1 MKLDYSLYSTDK
13 NTKHSYMEV
22 YEEIF
27 SKYDYPVDLLEI
39 GVETGGS
46 LKMWKDFFRE
56 GSNICGIDNWS
67 APCLSKSKFNEKNVE
82 GYRVYNGDARVYQ
95 IDEKFDI
102 IIDDGSHVLEDVILG
117 IKNFW
122 WNLKDEKKSIYI
134 IEDIPGKK
142 ITESVE
148 EIKNR
153 TKLEVEVIDR
163 RHVKDR
169 YDDVMFILSK

>member
-56 GSNICGIDNWS
+56 GSN
-67 APCLSKSKFNEKNVE
+67 
-82 GYRVYNGDARVYQ
+82 
-95 IDEKFDI
+95 
-102 IIDDGSHVLEDVILG
+102 
-117 IKNFW
+117 
-122 WNLKDEKKSIYI
+122 
-134 IEDIPGKK
+134 
-142 ITESVE
+142 
-148 EIKNR
+148 
-153 TKLEVEVIDR
+153 
-163 RHVKDR
+163 
-169 YDDVMFILSK
+169 